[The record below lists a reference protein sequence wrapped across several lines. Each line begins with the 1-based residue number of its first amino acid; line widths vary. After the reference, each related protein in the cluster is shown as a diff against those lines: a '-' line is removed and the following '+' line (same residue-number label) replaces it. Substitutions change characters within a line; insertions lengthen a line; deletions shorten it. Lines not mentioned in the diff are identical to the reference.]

1 MNRLGIGVLHI
12 LRLGCKKCEQ
22 VKRDSEGLTD
32 SLQNFQTRL
41 SLSTLQHAD
50 EAGVHGNPLRE
61 LALWHIGESSRNTNG
76 F

>member
-1 MNRLGIGVLHI
+1 MKWDSKSL
-12 LRLGCKKCEQ
+12 
-22 VKRDSEGLTD
+22 RDSLE
-32 SLQNFQTRL
+32 NFQTRL

-50 EAGVHGNPLRE
+50 EAGVHRNPLRE

>member
-22 VKRDSEGLTD
+22 VKWDSKSLRDSLK
-32 SLQNFQTRL
+32 NFQTRL
-41 SLSTLQHAD
+41 PLSTLQHAD